1 MKYCDYNIRATVP
14 KDTYNDIKILF
25 DIFTAQNIPIF
36 AWDGFLLGITRHKGF
51 LPFDVDPDV
60 GILSEDYHHLKR
72 LKLPPEY
79 ILKFQ
84 HAPRN
89 LKYTLKHGVPYEFN
103 IKKTS
108 GKQKTYLNILYI
120 TVICLFI
127 IVIFLPV
134 PIWAKILLIILLI
147 VILEVLREI
156 SYGRLDTV
164 LDGTI
169 FQTHNHEDYYQEI
182 EPGEISVAKDE
193 YGNQTDYFNYKKSDI
208 KPLAH
213 SKFYD
218 TTVLVPKNSR
228 KVLMDHYGTNVF
240 DVMYKKEDKVL
251 NKINIK
257 NCIPLPASLIN

>member
-228 KVLMDHYGTNVF
+228 KVLMDHY
-240 DVMYKKEDKVL
+240 
-251 NKINIK
+251 
-257 NCIPLPASLIN
+257 